1 MDTIPEDIISIIL
14 KNIENIKNF
23 VLINKYCDNN
33 SRSYILKNCSVK
45 WYSDNKELYKN
56 LIVNNSDQLKLCN
69 GFKKVKILE
78 VINNN
83 VISSDTITSIEINRL
98 VTCAKLNL
106 PNLKKISINNLEYDT
121 EHPIQFNKGLEYLQ
135 IKNYYQTPSIEDTSD
150 EETPLSQIMIL
161 PYELI
166 ELDIDRISLDG
177 IVYFSDNC
185 HQMWKN
191 LHNLKKLRLRCKFSG
206 SIDCLPNSLEI
217 LDLGDN
223 YNFKIFKLPPKLKE
237 LHIGTLYEEASYDFS
252 NLRKLTI
259 VNLDKTANLVN
270 FKISQ
275 LDELCI
281 KRIDDIYVNNKT
293 KNSIIT
299 KKIICCPVFNPNKY
313 SETIYKTILDL
324 SRYSLSHHW
333 KNIQFDNGYAIE
345 THTCFDSR
353 NNYTKK
359 IDRVRYGE
367 DYSRNT
373 SKMFRGRELIDSD
386 LNDTSILN
394 LQFHYF
400 GKINTHK
407 KTMSR
412 IILHDVKNKQ
422 KLTYAELKNKIM
434 SYCNGILLD
443 ILSNF
448 ECFITGLYIIEL
460 MQPDFVSC
468 TIDIYYYRKS
478 FEKIKKHLR
487 NKYNAIEIVN
497 NYYFVN
503 GINHLIKLH
512 CSTKN
517 RFFSFENVIIS
528 VDNNE
533 LKIRN
538 DIPVP
543 YNFLTTN
550 RCYFK
555 GNIIMKNL
563 NDIPHF
569 LRILSIL
576 YKKDII
582 ILLTNCVIKL
592 ISDVFIKHSY
602 PEYNFSYLDTYE
614 KYHKNIEFI
623 NILKTELLLNHCD

>member
-1 MDTIPEDIISIIL
+1 MDTIPEEIISIIL
-14 KNIENIKNF
+14 QNIENIKNF
-23 VLINKYCDNN
+23 VLINKYCYDN
-33 SRSYILKNCSVK
+33 SRSYILKNCGVK
-45 WYSDNKELYKN
+45 WYSDNKELCKN
-56 LIVNNSDQLKLCN
+56 LIVNNSDQLKLYN

-98 VTCAKLNL
+98 VTCTKLNL
-106 PNLKKISINNLEYDT
+106 PNLKKISINSLEYDT
-121 EHPIQFNKGLEYLQ
+121 EQRIQFNKGLEYLQ
-135 IKNYYQTPSIEDTSD
+135 IKNCYQIPSLEDSSED
-150 EETPLSQIMIL
+150 TPLSQIMIL

-166 ELDIDRISLDG
+166 ELDIDRISLNG
-177 IVYFSDNC
+177 IYFSGNC

-191 LHNLKKLRLRCKFSG
+191 LHNLKKIRLRCEFSG
-206 SIDCLPNSLEI
+206 LIDCLPDSLEI

-223 YNFKIFKLPPKLKE
+223 YNFKISKLPPKLKE

-259 VNLDKTANLVN
+259 VNLDKTANWDN

-281 KRIDDIYVNNKT
+281 KRIDGIYDNNKT

-299 KKIICCPVFNPNKY
+299 KKIICSPVFKPNKY

-333 KNIQFDNGYAIE
+333 ENIQFDNGYAIE

-373 SKMFRGRELIDSD
+373 SKMFRGIELIDSD
-386 LNDTSILN
+386 LNDSILN
-394 LQFHYF
+394 LNFHYF

-422 KLTYAELKNKIM
+422 ILTYDKLKNKIM

-443 ILSNF
+443 ILANF
-448 ECFITGLYIIEL
+448 ECFITGSYIIEL
-460 MQPDFVSC
+460 MQPDFVSD

-478 FEKIKKHLR
+478 SKKIKKHLQ

-528 VDNNE
+528 VDDNE
-533 LKIRN
+533 LKIHN
-538 DIPVP
+538 NIPVP
-543 YNFLTTN
+543 HNFLTTN

-555 GNIIMKNL
+555 GHLTMKDL
-563 NDIPHF
+563 DDIPHF

-592 ISDVFIKHSY
+592 ISDVFINHSY

-623 NILKTELLLNHCD
+623 NILKTELLLNHCG